1 MLTDEQ
7 ITVVNAPL
15 RGILKVKAFAGTG
28 KTTCLVHK
36 AQRHAAED
44 GCRGLY
50 VAFNKSAQ
58 TDAQSR
64 FGQSAICKTGHALAF
79 PRFGQKYKHK
89 LRSMKPLEVIQITG
103 LVSEFTEAR
112 ILLDA
117 VNDWCISD
125 AMEFPSKI
133 RLGEMA
139 NRISPVRAAQL
150 NVMARQL
157 WDLMCDP
164 ESAVPM
170 PHDGYFKLFQLS
182 RPRLPGDYLMVDEF
196 QDTNPVMLDVIR
208 RQTQPMIVVG
218 DSHQSIYAFRGAVNA
233 METFKADK
241 ELAITQS
248 FRFGEKVAR
257 VANAL
262 LDIKREPQLLI
273 GLGPSTALNWNE
285 QRRPA
290 AKSISIISRT
300 NAGLFGHAVEAIR
313 SEKSLSFVGGVLS
326 YNLHKLSDARHIANG
341 NFAAVRD
348 PFLRSFKSYWQLQEY
363 ADEVEDMELMRL
375 VKTCDEY
382 GDQIFELVDAIHAK
396 ARTDLDAQIILSTAH
411 RCKGMTLEHVVMAD
425 DFPAIVEDDELVD
438 ELDLQE
444 INLAYVTATRA
455 VHSLTLNATTKDYLL
470 WRHDRFGPVQ

>member
-1 MLTDEQ
+1 MCIRD
-7 ITVVNAPL
+7 
-15 RGILKVKAFAGTG
+15 R
-28 KTTCLVHK
+28 
-36 AQRHAAED
+36 
-44 GCRGLY
+44 
-50 VAFNKSAQ
+50 
-58 TDAQSR
+58 
-64 FGQSAICKTGHALAF
+64 
-79 PRFGQKYKHK
+79 
-89 LRSMKPLEVIQITG
+89 
-103 LVSEFTEAR
+103 FTEAR

-262 LDIKREPQLLI
+262 LPL
-273 GLGPSTALNWNE
+273 
-285 QRRPA
+285 PA
-290 AKSISIISRT
+290 SS
-300 NAGLFGHAVEAIR
+300 V
-313 SEKSLSFVGGVLS
+313 
-326 YNLHKLSDARHIANG
+326 
-341 NFAAVRD
+341 
-348 PFLRSFKSYWQLQEY
+348 
-363 ADEVEDMELMRL
+363 
-375 VKTCDEY
+375 
-382 GDQIFELVDAIHAK
+382 
-396 ARTDLDAQIILSTAH
+396 
-411 RCKGMTLEHVVMAD
+411 
-425 DFPAIVEDDELVD
+425 
-438 ELDLQE
+438 
-444 INLAYVTATRA
+444 
-455 VHSLTLNATTKDYLL
+455 
-470 WRHDRFGPVQ
+470 